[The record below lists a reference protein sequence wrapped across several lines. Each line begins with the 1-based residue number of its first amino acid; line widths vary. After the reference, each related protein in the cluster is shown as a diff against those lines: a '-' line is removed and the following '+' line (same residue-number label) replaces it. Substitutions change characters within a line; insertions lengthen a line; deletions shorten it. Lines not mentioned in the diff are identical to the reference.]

1 MRTWIS
7 FPTGI
12 RGIRLGAA
20 VPLNTR
26 PRIYAVSPIGLKVWR
41 VGSAVILLGL
51 VIWLIASR
59 DQEGRLNENFLLVII
74 MVLTLRW
81 SFGQVV
87 IWSMSPHA
95 QGLEQSTEREAPRA
109 G

>member
-41 VGSAVILLGL
+41 IGSALMLVGL

-59 DQEGRLNENFLLVII
+59 DEAGRLNENFLLVIF
-74 MVLTLRW
+74 MVLAVRW
-81 SFGQVV
+81 LFKQVV
-87 IWSMSPHA
+87 IWSMPPHA
-95 QGLEQSTEREAPRA
+95 ESPEQPPDREASRD
-109 G
+109 

>member
-7 FPTGI
+7 YPTGI

-41 VGSAVILLGL
+41 VGSSLMLAGL
-51 VIWLIASR
+51 ALWLIFSR
-59 DQEGRLNENFLLVII
+59 DEAGRLNENFLLVSFF
-74 MVLTLRW
+74 VLGLRYIFKLAVAALFPP
-81 SFGQVV
+81 SDQ
-87 IWSMSPHA
+87 SPPSSPA
-95 QGLEQSTEREAPRA
+95 QP
-109 G
+109 